1 MTKFAINPI
10 RILYFDSAWTWLLLS
25 FLKFQYITRS
35 WLHKPILRKV
45 FFLVIWWFHSVVIF
59 FSNVTNT
66 QARVNVLKQG
76 WTTQISWGPN
86 GPWGGTHPRAKVV
99 MFEHIQR
106 VFSIKERSK
115 INKIWGF
122 AGQIKSFCGP
132 HLARGPYVVHAC
144 ESSLTVQIRKLEKTK
159 FGRIDS
165 MSFLRQYQFQIKD
178 NKFCHSVDKCSF

>member
-1 MTKFAINPI
+1 MTKFALNPI
-10 RILYFDSAWTWLLLS
+10 RILYFNSAWTWLLLS

-35 WLHKPILRKV
+35 WRHKPILRKV

-106 VFSIKERSK
+106 VFFLIKERSK

-122 AGQIKSFCGP
+122 AGQIKSFWGT
-132 HLARGPYVVHAC
+132 HLAHSDWPYVVHAWG
-144 ESSLTVQIRKLEKTK
+144 SSLTMQIRKLEKNK
-159 FGRIDS
+159 VWKDWLHE
-165 MSFLRQYQFQIKD
+165 FLASI
-178 NKFCHSVDKCSF
+178 SISDKR